1 MRVHHVNKSSRG
13 PVGRPLTKVWLCVL
27 LACMVPATTAAAELK
42 LLAISETEEIRRVDK
57 RLRLVSLVRAMFYVD
72 GKRRILSEGETSPE
86 GVTLVNVVDSAQV
99 VVESNGQ
106 RNTLNLN
113 APAFFPGAS
122 ESTLAEDEGTAK
134 LWAGPRGFFY
144 ANGAINGYPVR
155 FLVDTG
161 ATIIA
166 IDRKL
171 ARRIGLDYANAQQ
184 DLAETAG
191 GTTPMVTTKL
201 SEVRVGDITLHD
213 IEAGIM
219 VASDLD
225 TPLLGMSFL
234 GQLDMVRTDD
244 QMELKQRQE
253 QQGSDPMDRSKNK
266 RDRTP

>member
-1 MRVHHVNKSSRG
+1 
-13 PVGRPLTKVWLCVL
+13 
-27 LACMVPATTAAAELK
+27 MVPAATTAAELK

-57 RLRLVSLVRAMFYVD
+57 KLRLVSLARAMVYVD
-72 GKRRILSEGETSPE
+72 GRRHILAEGETSPE

-99 VVESNGQ
+99 VVESDGQ
-106 RNTLNLN
+106 RNILNLS
-113 APAFFPGAS
+113 APAIFPAAPESAS
-122 ESTLAEDEGTAK
+122 AEDEGTAK

-171 ARRIGLDYANAQQ
+171 ARRIGLQYSTAQQ
-184 DLAETAG
+184 DLAQTAG
-191 GTTPMVTTKL
+191 GATPMVATKL
-201 SEVRVGDITLHD
+201 GEVRVGDITLHD

-219 VASDLD
+219 VASELD

-234 GQLDMVRTDD
+234 GQLDMVRTEN

-253 QQGSDPMDRSKNK
+253 Q
-266 RDRTP
+266 